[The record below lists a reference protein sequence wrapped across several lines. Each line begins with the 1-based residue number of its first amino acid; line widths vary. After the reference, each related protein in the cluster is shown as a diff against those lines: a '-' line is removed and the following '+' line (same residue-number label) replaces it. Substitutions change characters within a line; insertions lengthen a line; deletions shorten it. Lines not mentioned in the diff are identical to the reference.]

1 MHYDSGVTRQV
12 PPIDSR
18 FQLDRVLLRT
28 DTVPPE
34 IQILFRW
41 AEEQTLFGVREPV
54 EQGGVELPV
63 GMTAAEELASMIAIS
78 LEEDLLA
85 IGFGIENAIQ
95 QRQGDVT
102 WLHWDIKRPGQ

>member
-1 MHYDSGVTRQV
+1 MHNDSGVTWQV

-18 FQLDRVLLRT
+18 FRLDRVLLRT

-34 IQILFRW
+34 IKILFRR
-41 AEEQTLFGVREPV
+41 ASDPTLFGVREPV
-54 EQGGVELPV
+54 EQDDHETPV

-95 QRQGDVT
+95 QPQGGVT
-102 WLHWDIKRPGQ
+102 WLHWDIKRPEQ